1 MLAYASLFTFG
12 SYMAFYISTFRKFQ
26 GFLSLPCAFLKHP
39 FRYVR
44 SSTVIFSHKITLEVS
59 ANSLL
64 TWICLFQGVT
74 EPMLYIGMLFSM
86 FAWHVEDHYLY
97 R

>member
-1 MLAYASLFTFG
+1 MLGYLNMVVIYVFSV
-12 SYMAFYISTFRKFQ
+12 SIFRKFQ
-26 GFLSLPCAFLKHP
+26 DCQSLPCAFLKLP
-39 FRYVR
+39 FRYVT
-44 SSTVIFSHKITLEVS
+44 SSAVIFCLKTTQEVS
-59 ANSLL
+59 VHSLI